1 LSLQNRQWLF
11 PLIIVLLA
19 SLSSTSIAQQPTVS
33 TDAVQVIGMT
43 GFKNNSKGRLE
54 ITDGALIFKSA
65 KNSATVSLGCIDD
78 VVTGRDSERVLRG
91 PVGTLSML
99 APYGGGRALSLMRTK
114 LDTITIKYRDLN
126 GGLHGAIFTM
136 HPGEAEAVK
145 QALLA
150 QGAHTSIPTAVGL
163 ESTAPAQSEAK
174 EQTQ

>member
-1 LSLQNRQWLF
+1 MRFPTSGWRLTVIALF
-11 PLIIVLLA
+11 AA
-19 SLSSTSIAQQPTVS
+19 SLTPRSIAQQPAVS
-33 TDAVQVIGMT
+33 TDAVQVMGMT
-43 GFKNNSKGRLE
+43 GVKNNSKGRME
-54 ITDGALIFKSA
+54 ITEGTLSFKSA
-65 KNSATVSLGCIDD
+65 KNSATVSVGCIDD

-114 LDTITIKYRDLN
+114 LDTITIKYRDSG

-150 QGAHTSIPTAVGL
+150 QGAHTSIPATIGSDSSAR
-163 ESTAPAQSEAK
+163 PQSEEK
-174 EQTQ
+174 EQSR